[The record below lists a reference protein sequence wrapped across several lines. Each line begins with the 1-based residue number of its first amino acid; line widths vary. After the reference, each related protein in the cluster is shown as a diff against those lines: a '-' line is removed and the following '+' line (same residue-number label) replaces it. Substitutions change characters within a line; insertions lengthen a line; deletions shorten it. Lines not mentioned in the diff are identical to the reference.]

1 MRFVFWIILMMCFYS
16 SYSQKKNNHP
26 LVVLKTSY
34 AEEVNNRG
42 SIGRIYEFMV
52 EVRKAPLI
60 IDSIWFGATPV
71 PCDIYPSG
79 STQRIT
85 SIEKAGQ
92 FRISANRDLFR
103 YFTKTDSTLVGQW
116 FKPPFRFRGHAV
128 LMYKFRDK
136 RNYVVVQ
143 KASIRIPKKLRK

>member
-1 MRFVFWIILMMCFYS
+1 MRFVFWIILMLFVS
-16 SYSQKKNNHP
+16 SSFAQKKTHHP

-42 SIGRIYEFMV
+42 SIGRIYEFLI

-71 PCDIYPSG
+71 PCDLYPSG
-79 STQRIT
+79 RTQRIT
-85 SIEKAGQ
+85 RIEKAGKY
-92 FRISANRDLFR
+92 RISANRDLFR
-103 YFTKTDSTLVGQW
+103 YFTKTDSTLVWQW

-128 LMYKFRDK
+128 LMYKFRDQ

-143 KASIRIPKKLRK
+143 KASKRIPKKLRK

>member
-1 MRFVFWIILMMCFYS
+1 MRFVFWIILMLFVS
-16 SYSQKKNNHP
+16 SSFAQKKTHHP

-42 SIGRIYEFMV
+42 SIGRIYEFLI

-71 PCDIYPSG
+71 PCDVYPSG

-85 SIEKAGQ
+85 RIEKAGKY
-92 FRISANRDLFR
+92 RISANRDLFR
-103 YFTKTDSTLVGQW
+103 YFTKTDSTLVWQW

-128 LMYKFRDK
+128 LMYKFRDQ

-143 KASIRIPKKLRK
+143 KASKRIPKRLRK

>member
-1 MRFVFWIILMMCFYS
+1 MRFVFWIILMLFVS
-16 SYSQKKNNHP
+16 SSFAQKKTHHP

-42 SIGRIYEFMV
+42 SIGRIYEFLI

-71 PCDIYPSG
+71 PCDLYPSG

-85 SIEKAGQ
+85 RIEKVGKY
-92 FRISANRDLFR
+92 RISANRDLFR
-103 YFTKTDSTLVGQW
+103 YFTRTDSTLVWQW

-128 LMYKFRDK
+128 LMYKFRDQ

-143 KASIRIPKKLRK
+143 KASKRIPKKLRK

>member
-1 MRFVFWIILMMCFYS
+1 MRFVFWIILMLFVS
-16 SYSQKKNNHP
+16 SSFAQKKTHHP

-42 SIGRIYEFMV
+42 SIGRIYEFLI

-60 IDSIWFGATPV
+60 IDSVWFGATPV
-71 PCDIYPSG
+71 PCDLYPSG

-85 SIEKAGQ
+85 WIEKVGKY
-92 FRISANRDLFR
+92 RISANRDLFR
-103 YFTKTDSTLVGQW
+103 YFTKTDSTLVWQW

-128 LMYKFRDK
+128 LMYKFRDQ

-143 KASIRIPKKLRK
+143 KASKRIPKKLRK